1 MGLLASAKKLRRIA
15 KQQMIT
21 SMLKHVSNYTISSL
35 LNHLQN
41 PAAQEPFLGSAFP

>member
-1 MGLLASAKKLRRIA
+1 MGLFPSAKKLRRSA
-15 KQQMIT
+15 KQQIT
-21 SMLKHVSNYTISSL
+21 TNMLRYVSNYIISF

>member
-1 MGLLASAKKLRRIA
+1 MGLFPSAKKLRRSA
-15 KQQMIT
+15 KEQIT
-21 SMLKHVSNYTISSL
+21 TNMLRYVSNYTISSL